1 MNTDQNRSTQINQI
15 GEQRDM
21 AANAQVYKSATSG
34 FRDAVRVQEAITASA
49 ERKALA
55 WLAGRTPEWIGPDHL
70 TAVGLVAQFL
80 AGVCYVLA
88 RGSQLGLLG
97 ATIFIAVNWLGDSL
111 DGTLARYR
119 NKLRPRYGFYVDHMI
134 DTFGAI
140 FLMAGLAAS
149 GYLHWQVSAAMLT
162 AFLTL
167 SIETYL
173 ASYTLGD
180 FRLSHGYFGPTEIR
194 ILMIIGNAALLFFPR
209 VTVLG
214 RDFYLLDMGG
224 VIATAAMVGMA
235 IAAAIGHTR
244 RLYNEERLP

>member
-1 MNTDQNRSTQINQI
+1 
-15 GEQRDM
+15 M
-21 AANAQVYKSATSG
+21 ASNMLTYKSVAMG
-34 FRDAVRVQEAITASA
+34 FRDAVRVQEAITAPV

-55 WLAGRTPEWIGPDHL
+55 WLARRTPEWIGPDHL
-70 TAVGLVAQFL
+70 TALGFAAQFM
-80 AGVCYVLA
+80 AGLCYAVA
-88 RGSQLGLLG
+88 RWSQFGLLG

-119 NKLRPRYGFYVDHMI
+119 NQLRPRYGFYVDHII

-149 GYLHWQVSAAMLT
+149 GYVSWLVSAAMLT

-173 ASYTLGD
+173 ASYTLAD

-194 ILMIIGNAALLFFPR
+194 ILMMMGNVMLVFVPR
-209 VTVLG
+209 VTLLE
-214 RDFYLLDMGG
+214 RKFLLLDIGG
-224 VIATAAMVGMA
+224 VIAAAAMLGMA
-235 IAAAIGHTR
+235 IVATMGHTK
-244 RLYNEERLP
+244 RLYKEEQLP